1 MKKLLTIC
9 AVIMSFVAVT
19 AMKTGAEAEFKF
31 EEETHDFG
39 KIIHNKEVQYDFKFT
54 NTGDAPLIVSSV
66 EASCGCTVPEYSKL
80 PVKKGQTGNITAIFK
95 APALGPFTKT
105 ITVKSNARTP
115 VKILYIKGEVVA
127 AAAGK

>member
-1 MKKLLTIC
+1 MC
-9 AVIMSFVAVT
+9 AVVMSFIAIT
-19 AMKTGAEAEFKF
+19 AMKTGSDAEFKF

-39 KIIHNKEVQYDFKFT
+39 KLTQGKEVQYDFKFT

-80 PVKKGQTGNITAIFK
+80 PVKKGQTGTITTKFS

-115 VKILYIKGEVVA
+115 VKVLYIKGEVVA
-127 AAAGK
+127 AATGK